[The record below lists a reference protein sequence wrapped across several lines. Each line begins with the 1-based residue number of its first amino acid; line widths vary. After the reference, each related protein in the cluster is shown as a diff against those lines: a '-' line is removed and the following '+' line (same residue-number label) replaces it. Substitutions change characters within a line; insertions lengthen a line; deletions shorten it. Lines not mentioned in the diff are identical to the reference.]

1 MLSKRSISL
10 SANQSDCQQGGER
23 DRVWGEGFRS
33 GAALCEQIQAD
44 GRPAEFQV
52 GSASTMQK
60 HQRNGAPASGKM
72 TSLSFLAATYFQLCK
87 EENAVCARKT
97 GVANLGPVNH

>member
-1 MLSKRSISL
+1 
-10 SANQSDCQQGGER
+10 
-23 DRVWGEGFRS
+23 
-33 GAALCEQIQAD
+33 
-44 GRPAEFQV
+44 
-52 GSASTMQK
+52 MQK
-60 HQRNGAPASGKM
+60 HQRNGAPTSGKI